1 MRERLVIPESRAL
14 QHKPS
19 PRLADSTPALPLVAM
34 TSNPSRG
41 VKIAFKTQ
49 FLLAGNHV
57 GILGVH
63 VFRGWRNLLLTE
75 CSVQLRRVRKVDVV
89 SAETSGVSI
98 ALEYSGEAVRQKR
111 LGRGKIVYIGL
122 PRVLLGR

>member
-1 MRERLVIPESRAL
+1 
-14 QHKPS
+14 
-19 PRLADSTPALPLVAM
+19 M

-89 SAETSGVSI
+89 SVETSGVSI

-111 LGRGKIVYIGL
+111 LGRGESVYIGL